1 MGGTRCGTGRTEAG
15 REGGQQWTGEKH
27 NSDGKFAVKK
37 ELYAGQERLSKT
49 DAVGTVDPGRDVQP
63 AAAILT
69 SSQGM
74 PRSLIGKG
82 VRQRAFVKGT
92 GLPA

>member
-1 MGGTRCGTGRTEAG
+1 MVLDAVQAEPRRGGGRNNE
-15 REGGQQWTGEKH
+15 TGERH

-37 ELYAGQERLSKT
+37 KLYAGQESLSKT
-49 DAVGTVDPGRDVQP
+49 DAAGTVDPGRDVQP
-63 AAAILT
+63 AAAMLT
-69 SSQGM
+69 SSQGT